1 MTQPIFLNPR
11 GELYHTDYLN
21 LIYYASHYS
30 KHKDKEIKNINDLL
44 TIQELNEW
52 IQEFNTKCKFLMFFN

>member
-21 LIYYASHYS
+21 LIYYAAHYS

-52 IQEFNTKCKFLMFFN
+52 IQEFNSKCKFLMFFN